1 MASLAAQLGMPTNDA
16 PMRDAFLGW
25 QCRARQMMMRDHGGK
40 PTDAITP
47 ALTLAGE
54 AMPTPGQIDAML
66 KGAVLAAEQ
75 FYPAFQLVAWGDDTA
90 DQALSIAMSEAVGR
104 A

>member
-1 MASLAAQLGMPTNDA
+1 
-16 PMRDAFLGW
+16 
-25 QCRARQMMMRDHGGK
+25 
-40 PTDAITP
+40 
-47 ALTLAGE
+47 
-54 AMPTPGQIDAML
+54 MPTPGQIDAML

-90 DQALSIAMSEAVGR
+90 EQALSVAMSEAVGR